1 MIVKVY
7 KYLIYGAKGDTD
19 RFFELAQR
27 AGFLEF
33 IGSAHKKSLELPED
47 IKIILEAIKIAKHHE
62 IHPLASPPIPSDPE
76 ELAKKIV
83 GLNAMHEQL
92 LEEQRLLNV
101 EIARIAPFGNF
112 SNEDL
117 LVIEKDGKR
126 VIQFFCMKTS
136 LARDITLPSEVIYV
150 GTEYDLDYFVAIN
163 KERHQYPKMIE
174 ILIDRPVGELTERL
188 IVVGER
194 IAALESDI
202 RHYSNTLP
210 YLQSGLIDL
219 LNDFHLRL
227 AKHDASKPLDD
238 KIFAIEAW
246 VPKTKVKGFLGLLT
260 NLDVWAEKIAVE
272 ETDKMPTCMENKGVS
287 KIGEDIVNIYDTPS
301 ANDKDPSLLV
311 LTSFSIFFAMIIS
324 DAGYGLLYLLLGL
337 FLLKKFKATAGVG
350 KRFIKLIIIISTV
363 CIFWG
368 ICTASFFGIEIGP
381 DNPFRKTSFLHTLAA
396 KKAEYH
402 MAQKDDVY
410 DEYVREFPAVTT
422 ATDGHD
428 FLMKASKEVE
438 GKAYYAAQNTFYDNV
453 LMEFSLIVGVI
464 HLSLSFIR
472 YMRRNWAGLG
482 WITFMIGGYLFF
494 PKVLNA
500 TTILNFTGV
509 LPKATCYAFG
519 EWMVYGG
526 IVMAFMASLITKGI
540 GAAFHE
546 LMNTISVFSDGVS
559 YLRLYAL
566 ALAGMV
572 IGSTFNTLG
581 IDSGVIGAVF
591 IILIGHT
598 CNIVLSIMGGVIHGL
613 RLNFIEWYH
622 YSFEGDGRLF
632 NPLRLRKTK

>member
-7 KYLIYGAKGDTD
+7 KYLIFGAKGETD

-33 IGSAHKKSLELPED
+33 IGSAHKKALELPED

-62 IHPLASPPIPSDPE
+62 IHPLASAPIPSDPE

-83 GLNAMHEQL
+83 GLNAMHQQL
-92 LEEQRLLNV
+92 LEEQRLLHI

-117 LVIEKDGKR
+117 RVIEKDGKR
-126 VIQFFCMKTS
+126 VIQFFCMKS
-136 LARDITLPSEVIYV
+136 NLAREITLPHEVIYV

-163 KERHQYPKMIE
+163 KERKQYPKMIE
-174 ILIDRPVGELTERL
+174 ILIDRPVGELTERM

-219 LNDFHLRL
+219 LNGFHLRL
-227 AKHDASKPLDD
+227 AKHDASKPLND
-238 KIFAIEAW
+238 KTFAIEAW
-246 VPKTKVKGFLGLLT
+246 VPKTKIKGFLGLLT

-272 ETDKMPTCMENKGVS
+272 ETDKTPTCMENKGIS

-301 ANDKDPSLLV
+301 ANDKDPSLWV
-311 LTSFSIFFAMIIS
+311 LTSFSLFFAMIIS

-350 KRFIKLIIIISTV
+350 KRFIKLIIIVSTV

-402 MAQKDDVY
+402 MEQKDDVY

-428 FLMKASKEVE
+428 FLMKASKDVE
-438 GKAYYAAQNTFYDNV
+438 GKTYFAAQNTFYDNV

-500 TTILNFTGV
+500 TTILNFSGL
-509 LPKATCYAFG
+509 LPKVTCYAVG

-526 IVMAFMASLITKGI
+526 IAMAFLASLITKGI

-591 IILIGHT
+591 IILIGHA

>member
-1 MIVKVY
+1 
-7 KYLIYGAKGDTD
+7 LN

-33 IGSAHKKSLELPED
+33 IGSAHKKALELPEN
-47 IKIILEAIKIAKHHE
+47 IKTILDAIKIAKHHE
-62 IHPLASPPIPSDPE
+62 IHPLASPPVPNDPV
-76 ELAKKIV
+76 ELAKKIIE
-83 GLNAMHEQL
+83 LNASYEQF
-92 LEEQRLLNV
+92 LETERLLKA
-101 EIARIAPFGNF
+101 EISRIAPFGNF
-112 SNEDL
+112 SKDDIYT
-117 LVIEKDGKR
+117 IERDGKR
-126 VIQFFCMKTS
+126 VIQFFCMKSS
-136 LARDITLPSEVIYV
+136 LARDITLPPEVIYV

-163 KERHQYPKMIE
+163 KERMQYPKMIE
-174 ILIDRPVGELTERL
+174 IIIDRPVGELTEQM

-202 RHYSNTLP
+202 RHYSNALP

-219 LNDFHLRL
+219 LNDFHLKL
-227 AKHDASKPLDD
+227 AKHDATSPLNDA
-238 KIFAIEAW
+238 IFAIEAW
-246 VPKTKVKGFLGLLT
+246 IPKTKVKAFMALME
-260 NLDVWAEKIAVE
+260 NLDVWAEKIAIE
-272 ETDKMPTCMENKGVS
+272 ENDKVPTCMENKGVA
-287 KIGEDIVNIYDTPS
+287 KIGEDIVNVYDTPS
-301 ANDKDPSLLV
+301 ANDKDPSLWV

-324 DAGYGLLYLLLGL
+324 DAGYGLLYLLVGL
-337 FLLKKFKATAGVG
+337 FLLRKYKGVTGVG
-350 KRFIKLIIIISTV
+350 KRFIKLIIIVASA
-363 CIFWG
+363 CIVWG

-381 DNPFRKTSFLHTLAA
+381 ENPFRKTSFIHTLAA

-402 MAQKDDVY
+402 MQQKDDVY
-410 DEYVREFPAVTT
+410 EEYVREFPQVTT

-428 FLMKASKEVE
+428 FLIKASKQLE
-438 GKAYYAAQNTFYDNV
+438 GKTYYAAQNTFYDNV
-453 LMEFSLIVGVI
+453 LMEFSLIIGVI

-482 WITFMIGGYLFF
+482 WITFMVGGYLFF

-500 TTILNFTGV
+500 TTMLNFTGI
-509 LPKATCYAFG
+509 LSKATCYAIG
-519 EWMVYGG
+519 EPMVYAG
-526 IVMAFMASLITKGI
+526 VAMAFVASFIVKKWG
-540 GAAFHE
+540 AFHE
-546 LMNTISVFSDGVS
+546 IMNAIGVFSDCVS

-572 IGSTFNTLG
+572 IGNTFNTLG
-581 IDSGVIGAVF
+581 FDAGWLGGIF